1 MTGQTISHYR
11 ILEKLGEGGMGV
23 VYRAEDLKLHRTVA
37 LKFAAPARAGDED
50 VRRRF
55 QREARSAAAL
65 DHPNNCVV
73 HEVDEDHGFLS
84 MEYLEGETV
93 AAKVRRGPLPAP
105 EAIEIAIQAGEGLQ
119 AAHEKGIVHRDVKSA
134 NLMVTAHG
142 QVKVMDFGLAAVDT
156 IGDAESTRTLLT
168 QAGAVLGTPAYMAPE
183 QALGKPA
190 DRRSDIW
197 SLGVVL
203 YQMLGGQPPFRG
215 PTAVSVLHAILHDAP
230 APLTGLPAGLRGVL
244 AKALAKDPAQRYQ
257 QMAEMLADLRAPDR
271 VRRKPAWPK
280 PRVRRRLMAGSA
292 AIALAILASVWAARR
307 WREPA
312 APVRASFKQLT
323 EQAGQELYPSLSPDG
338 NAFVYASRAAGNW
351 DIYFQRVGG
360 SNAINLTR
368 DSAADDTQPAF
379 SPDGQWIAFRS
390 ERAGGGIFVMGA
402 TGESVRK
409 LSDAGYFPAWSPDGK
424 KIAYSTGSFERPEG
438 RSMMTS
444 QIFVMDAST
453 GERTLLTSGMRD
465 AIQAQWSPHGYRI
478 AFFSIDNSAAR
489 DVWTMSP
496 TGQDRRPVTNDA
508 ALVWYPVWS
517 PDGRHLYFASD
528 RGGAMNLWRVRIEE
542 RTGKVLDKP
551 EPISTPSSYS
561 AYLSFSRDGRR
572 GLYAHMSTFSNL
584 SSVAFDP
591 VRGVAVGEPSAVT
604 RGSHV
609 AMNPEVSPD
618 GQWLAFH
625 GGERQDKLY
634 IARADGREMRQLI
647 EDGYMSRVPRWSPD
661 GQWIAFMSNRTGAI
675 ECWAIRPDGSGLRQ
689 ISNDDPCR
697 YPVWSPDGKRL
708 AYNKPARGSFLI
720 ELDNPPPAQKP
731 VRVPVEIEPG
741 GWFGV
746 ADWSRDGR
754 LLLGHMRRADGTSKG
769 IGIYSLASGSFEQVS
784 RMGFLPRWLA
794 DDRRILFWHQGRVYL
809 IDRRS
814 RAPREAFS
822 IPGVQIEQNF
832 DISRDNRRIYFNV
845 PTYEAD
851 VWLLEWAA
859 K

>member
-1 MTGQTISHYR
+1 VTGETISHYR

-37 LKFAAPARAGDED
+37 LKFAAPAKAGDED

-55 QREARSAAAL
+55 LREARSAAAL
-65 DHPNNCVV
+65 THPNICVV
-73 HEVDEDHGFLS
+73 HEVDEDHGFIS
-84 MEYLEGETV
+84 MEYLAGETV
-93 AAKVRRGPLPAP
+93 AAKAGRGPLPVS
-105 EAIEIAIQAGEGLQ
+105 EAIEIAIQAGLGLQ

-156 IGDAESTRTLLT
+156 IGDADTTRTRLT
-168 QAGAVLGTPAYMAPE
+168 QEGVVLGTPAYMSPE
-183 QALGKPA
+183 QALGKGS

-203 YQMLGGQPPFRG
+203 YEMLGGRLPFRG
-215 PTAVSVLHAILHDAP
+215 PTAVAVLHSILHEAP
-230 APLTGLPAGLRGVL
+230 APLTGVPAGVGNVL
-244 AKALAKDPAQRYQ
+244 AKALAKDPAERYQ
-257 QMAEMLADLRAPDR
+257 QMAEMLADLRAPER
-271 VRRKPAWPK
+271 ARRK
-280 PRVRRRLMAGSA
+280 PRVRRKLVA
-292 AIALAILASVWAARR
+292 ACGAVALAILASVWAARR
-307 WREPA
+307 WWEPA
-312 APVRASFKQLT
+312 APARASFKQLT

-338 NAFVYASRAAGNW
+338 NAFAYASRAAGNW

-424 KIAYSTGSFERPEG
+424 KILYSTVSFERPEG
-438 RSMMTS
+438 RGMVTS
-444 QIFVMDAST
+444 QIFVLDAST
-453 GERTLLTSGMRD
+453 GERTLLTAGMSD
-465 AIQAQWSPHGYRI
+465 AIQAQWSPHGHRI
-478 AFFSIDNSAAR
+478 AFFSQNTSAAR
-489 DVWTMSP
+489 DVWTMSA
-496 TGQDRRPVTNDA
+496 TGQDRRPVTSDA
-508 ALVWYPVWS
+508 ALDWNPVWS
-517 PDGRHLYFASD
+517 PDGKYLYFASD

-542 RTGKVLDKP
+542 RTGKVLGKP
-551 EPISTPSSYS
+551 EPSSTPSSYS

-572 GLYAHMSTFSNL
+572 GLYAHMSTLSNL

-604 RGSHV
+604 RGSLV
-609 AMNPEVSPD
+609 AMTPEVSPD

-634 IARADGREMRQLI
+634 LARTNGREMRRLT
-647 EDGYMSRVPRWSPD
+647 EDRWTDRVPRWSPD
-661 GQWIAFMSNRTGAI
+661 GQWIAFMSNRTGTFQI
-675 ECWAIRPDGSGLRQ
+675 WAIRPDGSGLRQ
-689 ISNDDPCR
+689 ISNDESCR

-708 AYNKPARGSFLI
+708 AYNKGTGGSFLI
-720 ELDNPPPAQKP
+720 EFDKPPSEQKP
-731 VRVPVEIEPG
+731 VRVRVEIEQG
-741 GWFGV
+741 GRFGV

-754 LLLGHMRRADGTSKG
+754 RLLGHMRRADGTSKG

-784 RMGFLPRWLA
+784 QMGFLPRWLA
-794 DDRRILFWHQGRVYL
+794 DDRRVLFWHQGRVHL
-809 IDRRS
+809 VDRRS
-814 RAPREAFS
+814 SAPREAFS
-822 IPGVQIEQNF
+822 MPGVQIEQNF
-832 DISRDNRRIYFNV
+832 DISRDNRRIYFSV
-845 PTYEAD
+845 PTNEAD

-859 K
+859 R